1 MFQNS
6 STGFFG
12 GQQIFFLQRKLCHTC
27 ACALKIWIWTS
38 KIMPDLWLS
47 AVFCRTKKKIT
58 PPYVYSLYS
67 PPYCT
72 LYSPPYCTLYTLHP
86 TVLCILSTLL
96 YSVYSPPYCTLY
108 TLLGKEKRKNINFCS
123 AALLLS
129 LPADITLYIV
139 LTNIISSECLI
150 LLLLGR
156 FYPLC
161 IVRMYGIVENES
173 EPTFSVA

>member
-1 MFQNS
+1 
-6 STGFFG
+6 
-12 GQQIFFLQRKLCHTC
+12 
-27 ACALKIWIWTS
+27 
-38 KIMPDLWLS
+38 MPDLWLS

-72 LYSPPYCTLYTLHP
+72 LYSPPYCTLYIYSPPYCTL
-86 TVLCILSTLL
+86 
-96 YSVYSPPYCTLY
+96 YSPPYCTLY
-108 TLLGKEKRKNINFCS
+108 TLHPTILSILSTLLYSLYSPGKREEKIINFCS

-150 LLLLGR
+150 LLLYRTILPAL
-156 FYPLC
+156 YSQN
-161 IVRMYGIVENES
+161 VWHS
-173 EPTFSVA
+173 

>member
-12 GQQIFFLQRKLCHTC
+12 GQQIFFLQQKLCHTC

-86 TVLCILSTLL
+86 TVLYTLHPTVLSILSTLL
-96 YSVYSPPYCTLY
+96 YSLYSPPYCTLY
-108 TLLGKEKRKNINFCS
+108 TLLGKEKRKSLIFVQLLFCYPF
-123 AALLLS
+123 LLTLLS
-129 LPADITLYIV
+129 ILFL
-139 LTNIISSECLI
+139 LISYLQN
-150 LLLLGR
+150 
-156 FYPLC
+156 
-161 IVRMYGIVENES
+161 V
-173 EPTFSVA
+173 